1 MPRVRFY
8 RALFISDIHMSNKLP
23 QAQLVADGVTDR
35 LNDQLEL
42 WARVAQ
48 TVKEAKPAAI
58 YILGDLFDKSL
69 VDAVTLTATVEAIMS
84 LGVVVY
90 ILPGNH
96 DAVSTSGGR
105 FTVEAFGKMG
115 RRNVQYIGARSGVSP
130 IGIEDWLRFRP
141 VEYSHTDRAVRA
153 IRDIQTAVMAGPA
166 ATNVLLLHHS
176 VLGCTHLGWTC
187 DDGLDAYETCEG
199 FDHVLSGHF
208 HTPQMFGPDDKGR
221 YLGAPM
227 HHRMDDEGRPAGY
240 WLVDFT
246 PDGRD
251 ETFVDGGAPLMW
263 SAAWRGSAAKTK
275 HDARPGDYLRVTVE
289 ATQPEW
295 VSVRPAVYEY
305 IERLKGEGNRASA
318 KHRPIYH
325 HAERL
330 VTSTI
335 GGLSLEAMTDAYVAS
350 ADVDTAGLDVDL
362 LRSIGRQA
370 MEEARRRAG

>member
-1 MPRVRFY
+1 MPRVHSY

-35 LNDQLEL
+35 LNDQLAL
-42 WARVAQ
+42 WSRVEQ
-48 TVKEAKPAAI
+48 TVKEAKPAAT

-69 VDAVTLTATVEAIMS
+69 VDAVTLTATVEAITS
-84 LGVVVY
+84 LPGPKY

-115 RRNVQYIGARSGVSP
+115 RRDVQYIGARSAAAY
-130 IGIEDWLRFRP
+130 IDIDDWLRFHP
-141 VEYSHTDRAVRA
+141 VEYSHTERALGA
-153 IRDIQTAVMAGPA
+153 IRSANVAERPV
-166 ATNVLLLHHS
+166 NVLLLHHS
-176 VLGCTHLGWTC
+176 ILGCTHLGWTC
-187 DDGLDAYETCEG
+187 DDGLDANEVCDG

-227 HHRMDDEGRPAGY
+227 HHRMDDEGRAAGY

-246 PDGRD
+246 SDGQRD

-263 SAAWRGSAAKTK
+263 SAAWRGSAAKTR
-275 HDARPGDYLRVTVE
+275 HEARPGDYLRVTVE

-295 VSVRPAVYEY
+295 VAVRPAVYEY
-305 IERLKGEGNRASA
+305 IERLKGEGIRASA

-325 HAERL
+325 HSERL
-330 VTSTI
+330 VASSVETSMTP
-335 GGLSLEAMTDAYVAS
+335 EAMADAYVAS
-350 ADVDTAGLDVDL
+350 ADVDTNGLDVDL
-362 LRSIGRQA
+362 LKSIGRQA
-370 MEEARRRAG
+370 LEEARRRMA